1 MSLYSVAVFLHIV
14 GALGLFAAL
23 GLEWAGVQNLRRSAT
38 TGQAHEWMKLLRG
51 LRLVERPSVLVLLVT
66 GIYVSVSA
74 GGGRPLIGPG
84 LLGIVVIAALGGLL
98 TGRRLRNIERVFP
111 VVDGP
116 VEPELAS
123 QLADPVLRLSAW
135 LRTGLA
141 VGIVFIMSTKPNAAG
156 ALSALGIAVVLG
168 LAAGLP
174 AFMGQPRVHRA

>member
-1 MSLYSVAVFLHIV
+1 M
-14 GALGLFAAL
+14 
-23 GLEWAGVQNLRRSAT
+23 
-38 TGQAHEWMKLLRG
+38 
-51 LRLVERPSVLVLLVT
+51 
-66 GIYVSVSA
+66 
-74 GGGRPLIGPG
+74 IGPG
-84 LLGIVVIAALGGLL
+84 LLGIVVIAALGGML
-98 TGRRLRNIERVFP
+98 TRRRLRNIERVFP
-111 VVDGP
+111 VMDEP

-123 QLADPVLRLSAW
+123 HLADPVLRLSAW